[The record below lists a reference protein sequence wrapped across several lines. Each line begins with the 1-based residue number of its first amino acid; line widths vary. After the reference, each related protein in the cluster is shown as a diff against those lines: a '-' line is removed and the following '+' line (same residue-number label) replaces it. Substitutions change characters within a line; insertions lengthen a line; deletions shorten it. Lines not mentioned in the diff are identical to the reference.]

1 MPKIGI
7 AKCLDQAKHQE
18 GVEEMLKVIAKKHGK
33 RRGDVV
39 IAYEEDI
46 SVYAVRMWLTRP
58 IPSKHWKT
66 LARLSGFSVA
76 RIESIARE
84 SFDMAAIA

>member
-1 MPKIGI
+1 MPKLGQT
-7 AKCLDQAKHQE
+7 KCIDRDAYREQVSDL
-18 GVEEMLKVIAKKHGK
+18 LNVIAKKGDK

-58 IPSKHWKT
+58 IPRKHWKT
-66 LARLSGFSVA
+66 ISRLSGYSVG
-76 RIESIARE
+76 RVEDLTTKHFVIV
-84 SFDMAAIA
+84 

>member
-1 MPKIGI
+1 MPKLGQTRCIDRD
-7 AKCLDQAKHQE
+7 AYREQVSDL
-18 GVEEMLKVIAKKHGK
+18 LNVIAKKGDK

-58 IPSKHWKT
+58 IPRKHWKT
-66 LARLSGFSVA
+66 ISRLSGYSVGRVEDLA
-76 RIESIARE
+76 TKHFVIV
-84 SFDMAAIA
+84 

>member
-7 AKCLDQAKHQE
+7 AKCLNQDKHQE
-18 GVEEMLKVIAKKHGK
+18 GVEEILRVIAKKHDK

-66 LARLSGFSVA
+66 LARLSGYSLTKVEA
-76 RIESIARE
+76 IARGC
-84 SFDMAAIA
+84 FDMASVS

>member
-1 MPKIGI
+1 MPKLGQSKCINRDAHHEGVTELLEII
-7 AKCLDQAKHQE
+7 AKRGK
-18 GVEEMLKVIAKKHGK
+18 K

-58 IPSKHWKT
+58 IPKKHWKT
-66 LARLSGFSVA
+66 VARLSGLSMETV
-76 RIESIARE
+76 ESLATKHFITV
-84 SFDMAAIA
+84 

>member
-1 MPKIGI
+1 MPKLGQ
-7 AKCLDQAKHQE
+7 AKCINKDAHHE
-18 GVEEMLKVIAKKHGK
+18 GVSELLKTIAKKGGK

-58 IPSKHWKT
+58 IPRKHWKT
-66 LARLSGFSVA
+66 VSRLSGFSMDRVEELA
-76 RIESIARE
+76 TKH
-84 SFDMAAIA
+84 FVTV

>member
-1 MPKIGI
+1 MPKIGQT
-7 AKCLDQAKHQE
+7 KCIDKDAHYE
-18 GVEEMLKVIAKKHGK
+18 GVMELLKVIAKKGDK

-58 IPSKHWKT
+58 IPRKHWKT
-66 LARLSGFSVA
+66 VARLSGYSLE
-76 RIESIARE
+76 RIEALATKH
-84 SFDMAAIA
+84 FVTV

>member
-1 MPKIGI
+1 MPKIGQT
-7 AKCLDQAKHQE
+7 KCINNDAHYEAILE
-18 GVEEMLKVIAKKHGK
+18 LLKVIAKKGGK

-58 IPSKHWKT
+58 IPRKHWKT
-66 LARLSGFSVA
+66 VARLSGYSMERVEKVA
-76 RIESIARE
+76 TQH
-84 SFDMAAIA
+84 FVTV

>member
-1 MPKIGI
+1 MPKLGQTVCTNNG
-7 AKCLDQAKHQE
+7 AHYE
-18 GVEEMLKVIAKKHGK
+18 GVMDLLTVIAKKGGK

-58 IPSKHWKT
+58 IPKKHWKT
-66 LARLSGFSVA
+66 VSRLSGYTLARVEEVA
-76 RIESIARE
+76 SKH
-84 SFDMAAIA
+84 FTTVHP

>member
-1 MPKIGI
+1 MPKLGRTECTDRE
-7 AKCLDQAKHQE
+7 AHFE
-18 GVEEMLKVIAKKHGK
+18 GVSNLLDIIAKKGKK

-58 IPSKHWKT
+58 IPKRHWKT
-66 LARLSGFSVA
+66 VARLSGYSMERV
-76 RIESIARE
+76 EEIAMQH
-84 SFDMAAIA
+84 FQVV

>member
-1 MPKIGI
+1 MPKLGQSKCVNKEAHYDGVMELLETI
-7 AKCLDQAKHQE
+7 AQRGK
-18 GVEEMLKVIAKKHGK
+18 K

-58 IPSKHWKT
+58 IPRKHWKT
-66 LARLSGFSVA
+66 VSRLSGLSMDA
-76 RIESIARE
+76 IEEIAIKH
-84 SFDMAAIA
+84 FVTV

>member
-1 MPKIGI
+1 MPKLGQTRCIDKDAYHEQI
-7 AKCLDQAKHQE
+7 SNL
-18 GVEEMLKVIAKKHGK
+18 LTIIAKKGDK

-58 IPSKHWKT
+58 IPRKHWKT
-66 LARLSGFSVA
+66 VSRLSGYSLARVEELSVKNF
-76 RIESIARE
+76 IIV
-84 SFDMAAIA
+84 

>member
-1 MPKIGI
+1 MPKIGQTKCI
-7 AKCLDQAKHQE
+7 NNDAHYEAITALLETVAKRGK
-18 GVEEMLKVIAKKHGK
+18 K

-58 IPSKHWKT
+58 IPKKHWKT
-66 LARLSGFSVA
+66 VARLSGYSLERV
-76 RIESIARE
+76 EKIATQH
-84 SFDMAAIA
+84 FVTV

>member
-1 MPKIGI
+1 MPKLGQT
-7 AKCLDQAKHQE
+7 KCTDKDAHYE
-18 GVEEMLKVIAKKHGK
+18 GVMELLKVIAKKGDK

-58 IPSKHWKT
+58 IPRKHWKT
-66 LARLSGFSVA
+66 VAQLSGYSLE
-76 RIESIARE
+76 RIETLATKH
-84 SFDMAAIA
+84 FVTV

>member
-1 MPKIGI
+1 MPKLGRTECTNHKAHFEAVTDLLNLI
-7 AKCLDQAKHQE
+7 AKRGK
-18 GVEEMLKVIAKKHGK
+18 K

-58 IPSKHWKT
+58 IPRKHWKT
-66 LARLSGFSVA
+66 VAQLSGMS
-76 RIESIARE
+76 
-84 SFDMAAIA
+84 MAAIEELSTKHFKVV